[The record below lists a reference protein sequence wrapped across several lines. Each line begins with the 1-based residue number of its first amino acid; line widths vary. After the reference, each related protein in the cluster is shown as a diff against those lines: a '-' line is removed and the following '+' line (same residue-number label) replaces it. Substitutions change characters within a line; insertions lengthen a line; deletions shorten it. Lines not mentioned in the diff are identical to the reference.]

1 MNLKSS
7 FNTTPSLSTTV
18 LQSQQLQPIQ
28 QHQPVQAAALLP
40 PLTASSL
47 AAVSDTNGV
56 GEGGRLGAF
65 LINKRLFAYSPSKAP
80 SGGIS
85 TDPVQGN
92 VWLGTDEG
100 VEIFSGV
107 LGSMVGKIL
116 VPEEEENSSP
126 LDRKRERGDKMAG
139 VSRVA
144 FGGDGEAW
152 LLGGE
157 RLWRIGFGGLAG
169 DSVGGV

>member
-1 MNLKSS
+1 M
-7 FNTTPSLSTTV
+7 
-18 LQSQQLQPIQ
+18 LQPQQLQPIQ
-28 QHQPVQAAALLP
+28 QHQPVQAPVLLP

-47 AAVSDTNGV
+47 AAISDPNGI
-56 GEGGRLGAF
+56 EERGRLGAF
-65 LINKRLFAYSPSKAP
+65 LINKRLFAYSSSKAP

-92 VWLGTDEG
+92 VWLGTDAG

-116 VPEEEENSSP
+116 VPEEEEHSSP
-126 LDRKRERGDKMAG
+126 LDRRRERGDKMTG

-157 RLWRIGFGGLAG
+157 RLWRIGFGG
-169 DSVGGV
+169 VGGNPVGVV

>member
-1 MNLKSS
+1 M
-7 FNTTPSLSTTV
+7 LS
-18 LQSQQLQPIQ
+18 Q
-28 QHQPVQAAALLP
+28 

-47 AAVSDTNGV
+47 AAIPDSNGT
-56 GEGGRLGAF
+56 GERVKRGAF

-100 VEIFSGV
+100 VEIYSGSM
-107 LGSMVGKIL
+107 GSMVGKIL
-116 VPEEEENSSP
+116 VPEEEEHSSP
-126 LDRKRERGDKMAG
+126 VDKKLGGEGDKMTG

-169 DSVGGV
+169 SAVGAV